1 MNEDSAKLAGA
12 FLLGGLIGATIALL
26 YAPKSGQQTR
36 RDIAKTSRRLKED
49 AVDLVDDTLERVN
62 DFAHEVK
69 ERVTDIIDTGIDLSE
84 SAKKEII
91 RTFDQGQKVIERQK
105 NRIIDALGM

>member
-62 DFAHEVK
+62 DFADEVK
-69 ERVTDIIDTGIDLSE
+69 DRVTDIIDTGIDLSE

>member
-36 RDIAKTSRRLKED
+36 RDIAKTSRRLNGRRRRSRGRH
-49 AVDLVDDTLERVN
+49 ARTGER
-62 DFAHEVK
+62 F
-69 ERVTDIIDTGIDLSE
+69 R
-84 SAKKEII
+84 
-91 RTFDQGQKVIERQK
+91 
-105 NRIIDALGM
+105 